1 MRKGEP
7 IVVVKYVSKSYGKV
21 EALKEVSLVVEQG
34 EIFGLIGPDGAG
46 KSTLFRIL
54 TTLLLADKGS
64 ATVGGLNVVEDYELI
79 RTKVGYM
86 PGRFSLYQDL
96 SVEEN
101 LEFFATVFHT
111 TIQENYALIKD
122 IYQQI
127 EPFKKRRAGAL
138 SGGMKQKL
146 ALSCALIHKPDIL
159 FLDEP
164 TTGVD
169 PVSRKEFWQMLRN
182 LREQGITI
190 IVSTPIMDEARQCDR
205 IAFINHGEIHGIDTP
220 ERILQEFASILCPP
234 SLERE
239 EVQHT
244 MAPVIEVEQLTKC
257 FGNFTAVDHISFQVN
272 RGEIFGFLGAN
283 GAGKSTLLKCISG
296 LLKPQ
301 SGEVS
306 YDGEVLPR
314 TANAVVAKGIAMVP
328 EGRWIFPNL
337 TVEENLLMGGYLSK
351 NRGEGLERAYSMF
364 KRLKERRSQRAGTMS
379 GGEQQMLAIARGLMA
394 NPKVLI
400 LDEPSLGLAP
410 LIVNEVIAYIDEIN
424 QQGVTIL
431 LVEQNARKALKIAHH
446 ACVMEQGK
454 IVRYGTGD
462 EIAKDEN
469 VVAAYLG
476 RKK

>member
-1 MRKGEP
+1 M
-7 IVVVKYVSKSYGKV
+7 IALDNICKSYGGAT
-21 EALKEVSLVVEQG
+21 ALDRVSLRVERG
-34 EIFGLIGPDGAG
+34 EMVALTGCDGAG
-46 KSTLFRIL
+46 KSTLLRIV
-54 TTLLLADKGS
+54 TTLLLPDSGS
-64 ATVGGLNVVEDYELI
+64 GTVGGMDI
-79 RTKVGYM
+79 RRQASGIRRICGYM
-86 PGRFSLYQDL
+86 PERFSLYEDL
-96 SVEEN
+96 TVEEN
-101 LEFFATVFHT
+101 LKFYATLFGT
-111 TIQENYALIKD
+111 SIREGYGNIKG
-122 IYQQI
+122 IYSQI
-127 EPFKKRRAGAL
+127 ERFKDRRAGAL

-146 ALSCALIHKPDIL
+146 ALCCALVHKPQL
-159 FLDEP
+159 LVLDEP

-169 PVSRKEFWQMLRN
+169 PVSRKELWDTL
-182 LREQGITI
+182 GTI
-190 IVSTPIMDEARQCDR
+190 NRSGVTVIAATPYIDEIRRCGRAVFIDKGCVMGTGSPDDILTRFADIFCPDRPRTQNDMKDSGRQEVIKVSRLVK
-205 IAFINHGEIHGIDTP
+205 AFGSF
-220 ERILQEFASILCPP
+220 R
-234 SLERE
+234 
-239 EVQHT
+239 
-244 MAPVIEVEQLTKC
+244 
-257 FGNFTAVDHISFQVN
+257 AVDDISFNV
-272 RGEIFGFLGAN
+272 RKGEIFGFLGAN

>member
-1 MRKGEP
+1 MLK
-7 IVVVKYVSKSYGKV
+7 IDNLVFNYGKIQ
-21 EALKEVSLVVEQG
+21 ALKGVSFEVQQG
-34 EIFGLIGPDGAG
+34 EI
-46 KSTLFRIL
+46 
-54 TTLLLADKGS
+54 
-64 ATVGGLNVVEDYELI
+64 
-79 RTKVGYM
+79 
-86 PGRFSLYQDL
+86 L
-96 SVEEN
+96 S
-101 LEFFATVFHT
+101 
-111 TIQENYALIKD
+111 
-122 IYQQI
+122 
-127 EPFKKRRAGAL
+127 
-138 SGGMKQKL
+138 
-146 ALSCALIHKPDIL
+146 
-159 FLDEP
+159 
-164 TTGVD
+164 
-169 PVSRKEFWQMLRN
+169 
-182 LREQGITI
+182 
-190 IVSTPIMDEARQCDR
+190 IV
-205 IAFINHGEIHGIDTP
+205 
-220 ERILQEFASILCPP
+220 
-234 SLERE
+234 
-239 EVQHT
+239 
-244 MAPVIEVEQLTKC
+244 
-257 FGNFTAVDHISFQVN
+257 
-272 RGEIFGFLGAN
+272 GAN

-431 LVEQNARKALKIAHH
+431 LVEQNARKALKIADH